1 MPDGTPTI
9 GYRHG
14 RLLAALGIVGLLY
27 VFLLSIDLMGA
38 SFKLFG
44 ENFAQQIISFTNNPL
59 RGLFIGILA
68 TSIVQSSSTTTSM
81 VVTMVAGGAL
91 NVEHAIPI
99 IMGANVGTSVT
110 NTIVSLAHISRTRE
124 FQRAFA
130 ASTVHDLFNLLSV
143 IILFPLQ
150 YYTNFLGFLA
160 TGLGEMFM
168 GSGTV
173 EFKSPIKLA
182 TGPVRDAIK
191 WMCQEQAWIVLV
203 VGVVLLFVALKYL
216 VKLLRIVVLE
226 RSEGFFERHVF
237 KTAIRA
243 FVVGI
248 LLTVMVQSSSITT
261 SIVIPLAGAGILSL
275 KRIYPYTL
283 GANVGTTVTAILAS
297 LVSLRLEPLIVAFSH
312 LLFNIC
318 GIAIITPFRPLR
330 EVPLRV
336 AKWLGRTAMRRRW
349 VPLLYVLVIFF
360 VIPLLILLFGR

>member
-1 MPDGTPTI
+1 MR
-9 GYRHG
+9 YG

-27 VFLLSIDLMGA
+27 LFLLSIDLMGA

-44 ENFAQQIISFTNNPL
+44 EGLAQQIVSFTNNPL

-81 VVTMVAGGAL
+81 VVAMVAGSATMGEDAIPIA
-91 NVEHAIPI
+91 NAIPI

-168 GSGTV
+168 GAGTV

-182 TGPVRDAIK
+182 TGPVRNAIM
-191 WMCQEQAWIVLV
+191 WICHEQAWIVLV

-226 RSEGFFERHVF
+226 KSEGFFERHVF

-297 LVSLRLEPLIVAFSH
+297 LVSLRLEPLVVAFSH
-312 LLFNIC
+312 LLFNVC

-330 EVPLRV
+330 EVPLRA
-336 AKWLGRTAMRRRW
+336 AKWLGRMAMRRRW
-349 VPLLYVLVIFF
+349 VPLVYILVIFF
-360 VIPLLILLFGR
+360 AIPLLIILFGR